1 MDKSLTLKLLY
12 AKSFAILIGISI
24 PSLAFGRVIFAI
36 IIGSAFFALF
46 LFRSRQEVLSDI
58 LAQAKSPLGLAILA
72 TFVSWLPNTLV
83 SEYPFRSLEVVLRSL
98 LLILLSSSFYS
109 ALIKDYKLINVSL
122 YVFTIM
128 SCITIIFILLVTT
141 VLPELYWLLKLQGW
155 HPTPL
160 TIELKGF
167 SSVTVIIVP
176 LLVLTAF
183 AFSRFTRYIALI
195 LAVAFIAFV
204 WQSYNRSALAGLLI
218 MLVAVSLTWFSHPNK
233 KKGKLIVFLG
243 VMSVLVSMLIWLWDA
258 RMSVELFANMANHE
272 DWTIPI
278 WLIDFERQII
288 WKRAIDFGINSAWIG
303 LGVNTINLLPGAD
316 EIIKGTH
323 NLHVIPAHPHNW
335 AVEVFAET
343 GFLGLTALL
352 ITIITLISQNINK
365 WQQLG
370 NIGSVMSIAIISG
383 YWGAG
388 LFNFSYWSAWWQL
401 SFYISLTICYAFVK
415 STRQN

>member
-1 MDKSLTLKLLY
+1 MDKSLALKLLY

-98 LLILLSSSFYS
+98 LLILLSSNFYS

-122 YVFTIM
+122 YAFAIM
-128 SCITIIFILLVTT
+128 SCITIIFILIVTT

-195 LAVAFIAFV
+195 LAVAFIVFV

-258 RMSVELFANMANHE
+258 RMSVELFANMAKHE

-288 WKRAIDFGINSAWIG
+288 WKRAINFGINSAWIG
-303 LGVNTINLLPGAD
+303 LGVNTIN
-316 EIIKGTH
+316 
-323 NLHVIPAHPHNW
+323 
-335 AVEVFAET
+335 
-343 GFLGLTALL
+343 
-352 ITIITLISQNINK
+352 
-365 WQQLG
+365 
-370 NIGSVMSIAIISG
+370 
-383 YWGAG
+383 
-388 LFNFSYWSAWWQL
+388 
-401 SFYISLTICYAFVK
+401 
-415 STRQN
+415 